1 MDTILIHRYSV
12 HTNTKIM
19 GIMQPTHLNKW
30 AEIMEF
36 TTVQF
41 DVPFEPV
48 FHAQTGMDITVSDAF
63 NKSTVTFIELISFE

>member
-1 MDTILIHRYSV
+1 
-12 HTNTKIM
+12 M

>member
-1 MDTILIHRYSV
+1 
-12 HTNTKIM
+12 
-19 GIMQPTHLNKW
+19 MQPTHLNKW

-36 TTVQF
+36 TTVQS

>member
-1 MDTILIHRYSV
+1 
-12 HTNTKIM
+12 
-19 GIMQPTHLNKW
+19 MQPTHLNKW

-63 NKSTVTFIELISFE
+63 NKSSVTFIELISFE